1 VASEVSKRLKRLS
14 LWSMGS
20 GAGCDAQYLF
30 SMDILGDTSN
40 QSMAAFTEYRLN
52 FESGAFPAE
61 EHVVRMKPDEWER
74 FRLALPSE

>member
-1 VASEVSKRLKRLS
+1 
-14 LWSMGS
+14 
-20 GAGCDAQYLF
+20 
-30 SMDILGDTSN
+30 MDILSDTSN